1 MQHLA
6 TIGKKARSGA
16 ITITPMDN
24 GQLKPLDATLIDSH
38 PKTTNGKQFAYR
50 VASIGD
56 FDGDGVPDLG
66 LISYSEDDPNNYPSS
81 YECGPSCAGEA
92 GTLSCGANLTGVG
105 ALYVYRGQPDGSFGE
120 NPSFVYYNDQKG
132 DRIESIAAVGN
143 VNGDAAGRQ
152 DIAIGSRYWD
162 GAGNDSGGVRVVT
175 GRPYTVTEGKIQV
188 ICEAE
193 DEIKGKQSGYWAG
206 LAITRLGD
214 LNGDGC
220 DDFAYGEIAT
230 MM

>member
-1 MQHLA
+1 
-6 TIGKKARSGA
+6 
-16 ITITPMDN
+16 
-24 GQLKPLDATLIDSH
+24 
-38 PKTTNGKQFAYR
+38 
-50 VASIGD
+50 
-56 FDGDGVPDLG
+56 
-66 LISYSEDDPNNYPSS
+66 PSS
-81 YECGPSCAGEA
+81 YECGPSCGGEA
-92 GTLSCGANLTGVG
+92 GTLTCGANLTTVG
-105 ALYVYRGQPDGSFGE
+105 ALYVYRGKADGTFGE
-120 NPSFVYYNDQKG
+120 NPSFVYYNDHKG

-220 DDFAYGEIAT
+220 DDFAYGEERNDDVNNDRGAVYVVLGSGAPSCPVPWT
-230 MM
+230 KARLLPPNDYRYTGWALAG